1 MRAALDDLAQTA
13 PARRVAVLGDMLELG
28 PQATRL
34 HREIGLYAA
43 DAGVDLLITV
53 GPLAAEMR
61 TEFEGESYAVADASA
76 AAEQLRLLLG
86 EGDTVLVKG
95 SRAVGLERV
104 AQLLGADAPT
114 GAPADARAGGSGRR

>member
-1 MRAALDDLAQTA
+1 
-13 PARRVAVLGDMLELG
+13 
-28 PQATRL
+28 
-34 HREIGLYAA
+34 
-43 DAGVDLLITV
+43 
-53 GPLAAEMR
+53 MR

-114 GAPADARAGGSGRR
+114 GASADSPVAGPADAPAKAQAVAPADARAGGSGRR